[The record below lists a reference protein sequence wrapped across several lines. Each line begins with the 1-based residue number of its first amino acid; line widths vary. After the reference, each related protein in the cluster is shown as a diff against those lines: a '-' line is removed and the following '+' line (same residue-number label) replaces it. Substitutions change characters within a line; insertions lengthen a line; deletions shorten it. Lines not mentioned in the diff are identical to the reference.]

1 MTIGSLKIEYKI
13 LEKIYLSNLNELVKF
28 EQRGN

>member
-13 LEKIYLSNLNELVKF
+13 LEQIYLSHLNELVKF
-28 EQRGN
+28 QQRVN